1 MFKEIVKE
9 IGRLN
14 SKDQAS
20 HSERMCKVMEEI
32 GELAQAVNR
41 TTGRKILKE
50 KDTVESMNEN
60 LLEEGVDS
68 IQCII
73 SLLKGY
79 GYGHK
84 DILKKMKHK
93 NKVWESVIEKK
104 KKIKK
109 K

>member
-9 IGRLN
+9 ISELN
-14 SKDQAS
+14 SKDKATN
-20 HSERMCKVMEEI
+20 SERMCKVVEEI

-50 KDTVESMNEN
+50 KDTEESLREN

-73 SLLKGY
+73 SLLDGY
-79 GYGHK
+79 GYNSK
-84 DILKKMKHK
+84 DILRKMRQK
-93 NKVWESVIEKK
+93 NKVWKKVISKRKK
-104 KKIKK
+104 
-109 K
+109 